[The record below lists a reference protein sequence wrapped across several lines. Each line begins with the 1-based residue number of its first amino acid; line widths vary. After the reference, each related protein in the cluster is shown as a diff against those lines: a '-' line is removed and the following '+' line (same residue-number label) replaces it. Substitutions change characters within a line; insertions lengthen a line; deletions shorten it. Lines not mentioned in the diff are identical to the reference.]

1 MLVMVFLGIAVM
13 VFLSVFLRVQAQKGT
28 AQKEQAQKG
37 IVKKVC
43 DKGNQLKQVCI
54 SVCCGSLGSYGP
66 VLPKNVQEFIK
77 VRNQKEDQELGNQ

>member
-1 MLVMVFLGIAVM
+1 MLIVVFIAIAVM
-13 VFLSVFLRVQAQKGT
+13 VFLSVFLRIKA
-28 AQKEQAQKG
+28 EKG

-43 DKGNQLKQVCI
+43 DKGNELKEVCI

-77 VRNQKEDQELGNQ
+77 ARNLKEDQKLNNE